1 MTYISP
7 KPVSLQAL
15 RTWLDDAAASGNGRT
30 PLARLSF
37 TRAGVCLQFVWLHCN
52 NSLFFFFVSFSS
64 SSQKQGG
71 GSHMTTPLQRGGRPQ
86 PHSFGSI
93 AED

>member
-30 PLARLSF
+30 PLARRSF
-37 TRAGVCLQFVWLHCN
+37 TRAGAYLQFVRLNCN
-52 NSLFFFFVSFSS
+52 NSGCFLFFFFFSTS
-64 SSQKQGG
+64 DAVC
-71 GSHMTTPLQRGGRPQ
+71 HMTTPFHGDGGG
-86 PHSFGSI
+86 HSPI
-93 AED
+93 HLNQ